1 LKALTRVEKFQK
13 FRDEISRMP
22 DDSELSS
29 DQKPVG
35 YEIAQ
40 TKKSQVSDIKSA
52 RSTIEFGIDDIIES
66 VRTSDENERKSV
78 SPIVKQKRK
87 ELIQTIIL
95 ISILIL
101 LIVGL
106 IIIGINAF

>member
-1 LKALTRVEKFQK
+1 
-13 FRDEISRMP
+13 MP

-40 TKKSQVSDIKSA
+40 TKKTKVSDIKSG
-52 RSTIEFGIDDIIES
+52 RSTIEFGIDDIIEG
-66 VRTSDENERKSV
+66 VRASDENERKSV

>member
-1 LKALTRVEKFQK
+1 MKALTRVEKFQK
-13 FRDEISRMP
+13 LRDEISRMP

-52 RSTIEFGIDDIIES
+52 RSTIGFGIDDIIES
-66 VRTSDENERKSV
+66 VRTLDENERKSV

>member
-1 LKALTRVEKFQK
+1 MKALTRVEKFQK